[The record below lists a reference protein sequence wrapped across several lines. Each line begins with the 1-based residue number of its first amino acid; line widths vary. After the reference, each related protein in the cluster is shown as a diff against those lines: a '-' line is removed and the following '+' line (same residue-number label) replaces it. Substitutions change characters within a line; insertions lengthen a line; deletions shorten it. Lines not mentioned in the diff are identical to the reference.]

1 MSAAT
6 YNISIERNATF
17 DVSLALKDSNGTAI
31 DVTNATIDA
40 EIKQDYYFPGIVSF
54 TVTKIT
60 PASGIIKL
68 SLTANQTANL
78 HVGTLKYDVF
88 AQYSNGV
95 IQKILKGTV
104 SVEENITTL

>member
-17 DVSLALKDSNGTAI
+17 DVSLALKDGNGTAI
-31 DVTNATIDA
+31 DVTNATID
-40 EIKQDYYFPGIVSF
+40 
-54 TVTKIT
+54 
-60 PASGIIKL
+60 SGIIKL

>member
-1 MSAAT
+1 MSAAN

-17 DVSLALKDSNGTAI
+17 DVSLALKDGNGAAI

-40 EIKQDYYFPGIVSF
+40 EIKQDYYFPSIASF

-60 PASGIIKL
+60 PASGIIEL
-68 SLTANQTANL
+68 SLTPNQTANL
-78 HVGTLKYDVF
+78 HVGSLKYDVF

-95 IQKILKGTV
+95 IQKILKGAV
-104 SVEENITTL
+104 SVDENVTTL